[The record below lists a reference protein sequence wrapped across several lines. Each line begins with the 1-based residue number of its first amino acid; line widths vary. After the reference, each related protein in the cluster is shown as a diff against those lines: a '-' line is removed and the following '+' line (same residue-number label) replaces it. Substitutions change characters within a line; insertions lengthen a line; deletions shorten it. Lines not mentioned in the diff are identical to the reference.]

1 MSTILI
7 IPYRDREEHL
17 KYFKN
22 NAIPLLKKYIPDIKN
37 FSSGNKSWANL
48 SIEENF

>member
-17 KYFKN
+17 KYFNKKV
-22 NAIPLLKKYIPDIKN
+22 IPLLKKYIPDIIKATPIAIN
-37 FSSGNKSWANL
+37 IPDVIIIN
-48 SIEENF
+48 

>member
-1 MSTILI
+1 MSTILL

-22 NAIPLLKKYIPDIKN
+22 SAIPLLKKYIPDIKIIVTEIITTILLYN
-37 FSSGNKSWANL
+37 RNL
-48 SIEENF
+48 